1 MLLENVGSSE
11 VVPQRRLCEPEL
23 SRIHNAHRAWNRV
36 DPLAVIDTV
45 DRAFARLLRVTP
57 LPQGHDVTQGASAPA
72 TRAFGL
78 SLLIS
83 GLRCTLQ
90 YLVLPVVL
98 PLIGLAGN
106 FSLPLVILLDALA
119 LFLLTRSLRFFW
131 RTRHPRRFD
140 MLPLAAVIL
149 LIILGSLG
157 YDLWLLLA

>member
-1 MLLENVGSSE
+1 M
-11 VVPQRRLCEPEL
+11 
-23 SRIHNAHRAWNRV
+23 
-36 DPLAVIDTV
+36 AVIDTV
-45 DRAFARLLRVTP
+45 DRVFARLLRVP
-57 LPQGHDVTQGASAPA
+57 LPLEQADVSAAEEGPA

-78 SLLIS
+78 SLLLS

-90 YLVLPVVL
+90 YIVLPVLL

-119 LFLLTRSLRFFW
+119 LVLLVRSMRFFW

-140 MLPLAAVIL
+140 MLPIAAVVL

-157 YDLWLLLA
+157 YDLWLLLAQR

>member
-1 MLLENVGSSE
+1 MPEQLSPVRYAREGL
-11 VVPQRRLCEPEL
+11 EL
-23 SRIHNAHRAWNRV
+23 SCPV
-36 DPLAVIDTV
+36 AVIDTV
-45 DRAFARLLRVTP
+45 DRAFARLLRVAP
-57 LPQGHDVTQGASAPA
+57 LPEEREVAEKENAPA

-90 YLVLPVVL
+90 YIVLPVML
-98 PLIGLAGN
+98 PLIGLAGS

-119 LFLLTRSLRFFW
+119 LFLLVKSLRFFW

-140 MLPLAAVIL
+140 MLPIAGIVL
-149 LIILGSLG
+149 LIILGSLS

>member
-1 MLLENVGSSE
+1 M
-11 VVPQRRLCEPEL
+11 
-23 SRIHNAHRAWNRV
+23 
-36 DPLAVIDTV
+36 AVIDTV
-45 DRAFARLLRVTP
+45 DRAFARLLRVAP
-57 LPQGHDVTQGASAPA
+57 LPEEREVAEKADAPA

-90 YLVLPVVL
+90 YIVLPVML
-98 PLIGLAGN
+98 PLIGLAGS

-119 LFLLTRSLRFFW
+119 LFLLVRSLRFFW

-140 MLPLAAVIL
+140 MLPIAGVIL
-149 LIILGSLG
+149 VIILGSLS